1 MSLNK
6 FTNNLDNTPLHS
18 SGYAEVAA
26 GGSMGSVS
34 SQSFAQ
40 RRQIERNRRAIGG
53 YHTSRVATAHHRS
66 LPYSTS
72 DISQQRTETGA
83 DGLPRPGYSAPRPL
97 ARPQVSQ
104 PRQRFSEPPARSY
117 NPYK

>member
-6 FTNNLDNTPLHS
+6 FTNNLDSTPLHS

-66 LPYSTS
+66 LQYSS
-72 DISQQRTETGA
+72 MDVAQQRPETAADDTRPGYGA
-83 DGLPRPGYSAPRPL
+83 MRSLPRPA
-97 ARPQVSQ
+97 VS
-104 PRQRFSEPPARSY
+104 PRQRFTEPPARSY

>member
-66 LPYSTS
+66 LQYSGT
-72 DISQQRTETGA
+72 DISQQRAEAAVDDVRPSYGA
-83 DGLPRPGYSAPRPL
+83 IRSI
-97 ARPQVSQ
+97 ARPEVA
-104 PRQRFSEPPARSY
+104 PRQRFTEPPARTY